1 MYKKRISCFGC
12 LVFSFL
18 HSLIL
23 MFMTVKAQ
31 TTRETKLLYCSIF
44 RFSISTHGPNSLSN
58 LCRSS
63 FTHLSR
69 PCACTV
75 AARGLL
81 SNNAISPKK
90 KNRTKKMKI
99 GIVFTHQFTC
109 TELHM
114 YRTSHD
120 CQYECERAVHD
131 LDTHPLKENIH
142 IPIEIIGSSDVLPS
156 HFYRLACPHYPLRAR
171 KNLWHPRVPM
181 SKYVVKRDSFISSTY
196 QSNPTVPTGQPP
208 RMVR

>member
-1 MYKKRISCFGC
+1 MFCCFGC

-90 KNRTKKMKI
+90 KIRTKKMKI

-114 YRTSHD
+114 YRTSHVPNFT
-120 CQYECERAVHD
+120 CTELYMYR
-131 LDTHPLKENIH
+131 T
-142 IPIEIIGSSDVLPS
+142 S
-156 HFYRLACPHYPLRAR
+156 HVPNFTCTELYMYRTLH
-171 KNLWHPRVPM
+171 VPN
-181 SKYVVKRDSFISSTY
+181 FTC
-196 QSNPTVPTGQPP
+196 T
-208 RMVR
+208 